1 MYNIFNSPLEQFEVN
16 ILFPLSFFRIFDI
29 SFTNLA
35 WAMLLSTGS
44 LMFVLWLMFSPI
56 QGRALLVPTKAQALG
71 EFFYFFILGIIKQ
84 QAGRGG
90 LIFFPLFFF
99 TFFFIFGSNLFG
111 LFPFGF
117 TPTGHIIITFTLAF
131 AFNLAFLILGF
142 QLNGLK
148 FLKLFVPS
156 GSPVWLLPLIV
167 VIEVISYLIRTFS
180 LSLRLF
186 ANMMAGH
193 TLLHIL
199 ASFVLAFYK
208 AGYAILGLLPFIL
221 VFFIGIL
228 EFGIAFLQAYVFVV
242 LLAIY
247 LNDALHPS
255 H

>member
-1 MYNIFNSPLEQFEVN
+1 MFFSPLEQFEINV
-16 ILFPLSFFRIFDI
+16 LYPFSFLRIFDI
-29 SFTNLA
+29 SLTNLTFY
-35 WAMLLSTGS
+35 LLVSTGS
-44 LMFVLWLMFSPI
+44 FIFFF
-56 QGRALLVPTKAQALG
+56 LLAFYKPTIVPNKWQSLF
-71 EFFYFFILGIIKQ
+71 EFFYFFVLGMVKQ

-90 LIFFPLFFF
+90 LFFFPLFFF
-99 TFFFIFGSNLFG
+99 TFFFIFFSNLFG

-117 TPTGHIIITFTLAF
+117 TPTAHIVITFTLAL
-131 AFNLAFLILGF
+131 AFNAAFLIIGF
-142 QLNGLK
+142 QKNGLA

-167 VIEVISYLIRTFS
+167 NIELMSYFIRTFS

-199 ASFVLAFYK
+199 ASFVLAFIK
-208 AGYAILGLLPFIL
+208 ANKYIFALFPFLL

-242 LLAIY
+242 LLCIY
-247 LNDALHPS
+247 LNDALHPG

>member
-1 MYNIFNSPLEQFEVN
+1 MFFSPLEQFEINPV
-16 ILFPLSFFRIFDI
+16 LKLSFLNLFDI
-29 SFTNLA
+29 SITNLVVA
-35 WAMLLSTGS
+35 LLLSTFG
-44 LMFVLWLMFSPI
+44 I
-56 QGRALLVPTKAQALG
+56 LLFFFFAFYKPTIVPSRCQALF
-71 EFFYFFILGIIKQ
+71 EFFYFFVLGMIKQ
-84 QAGRGG
+84 QAGKGG
-90 LIFFPLFFF
+90 IFFLPLFLF
-99 TFFFIFGSNLFG
+99 TFFFIFFSNLFG

-117 TPTGHIIITFTLAF
+117 TPTGHIVITFTLAL
-131 AFNLAFLILGF
+131 AFNVAFLILGF

-199 ASFVLAFYK
+199 ASFVMAFINIGLDILA
-208 AGYAILGLLPFIL
+208 LLPFAL

-228 EFGIAFLQAYVFVV
+228 EIGIAFLQAYVFVV
-242 LLAIY
+242 LLCIY

>member
-1 MYNIFNSPLEQFEVN
+1 MLTFSSPLEQFEVN
-16 ILFPLSFFRIFDI
+16 VLYPVSFLGLFDI
-29 SFTNLA
+29 SLTNLVFY
-35 WAMLLSTGS
+35 LFVSTGAILFFTYLS
-44 LMFVLWLMFSPI
+44 FYTATIIPSRW
-56 QGRALLVPTKAQALG
+56 QALW
-71 EFFYFFILGIIKQ
+71 EFFYFFVLGMVKQ
-84 QAGRGG
+84 QAGRQG
-90 LIFFPLFFF
+90 IFLFPIFFF
-99 TFFFIFGSNLFG
+99 TFLFIFFSNLFG

-117 TPTGHIIITFTLAF
+117 TPTGHIIITFTLAL
-131 AFNLAFLILGF
+131 AFNFGFLVIGL

-148 FLKLFVPS
+148 FFKLFVPS
-156 GSPVWLLPLIV
+156 GSPAWLLPLII
-167 VIEVISYLIRTFS
+167 VIEVISYSIRTFS

-199 ASFVLAFYK
+199 ASFALAFIN
-208 AGYAILGLLPFIL
+208 ANLAILGVLPFLL

-242 LLAIY
+242 LLSIY